1 MRGLIWWR
9 YLLEIVG
16 DESLYR
22 ASAGL
27 KEL

>member
-1 MRGLIWWR
+1 MGDLVWWR

-27 KEL
+27 REL